1 MTGSSQQGQ
10 SLTADPGSWSGTT
23 PISYAYQWQRC
34 DSTGA
39 GCANVAGAT
48 SQSYA
53 LTSSDVGS
61 TIRFVV
67 TASNT
72 VGQSSATS
80 GTSAIVVAAGSLGFK
95 DQSFTGAGD
104 DRPSGSKPESKLWWN
119 DGSWWADM
127 WDANSLSHHI
137 FRLDLLTQ
145 HWVDTGVQLDDRP
158 STRSD
163 TLWDGTHLYV
173 ASHVHT
179 SCDCSTSSFGNPSR
193 LYRFSYDPL
202 LQTYT
207 LDAGFPVT
215 INDTASETLVIDKD
229 STGTIWATWA
239 QDDQV
244 EVAHTVGGD
253 DHVWSTP
260 FVLPV
265 SGATGLKSD
274 DISSLVAFGGNKIGV
289 MWSNQITSAMYFAIH
304 VDGNPDTQ
312 WDPSRTAVQ
321 GPNYADDHIN
331 LKSIQADNSGR
342 VFAVVKTSLN
352 DLPNPNP
359 NAPLIM
365 VLVRNPSTGDWSST
379 VFSRVRDNHTRA
391 ILVLDNQHNVIHVFA
406 TAPVTGGA
414 IYEKTSPINN
424 ISFPDGLGT
433 PVIEDPANPDLG
445 NATSTKQSVNSTT
458 GLVVLA
464 TNSTTFYY
472 WHAYESLSP

>member
-1 MTGSSQQGQ
+1 
-10 SLTADPGSWSGTT
+10 
-23 PISYAYQWQRC
+23 
-34 DSTGA
+34 
-39 GCANVAGAT
+39 
-48 SQSYA
+48 
-53 LTSSDVGS
+53 
-61 TIRFVV
+61 
-67 TASNT
+67 
-72 VGQSSATS
+72 
-80 GTSAIVVAAGSLGFK
+80 
-95 DQSFTGAGD
+95 
-104 DRPSGSKPESKLWWN
+104 
-119 DGSWWADM
+119 
-127 WDANSLSHHI
+127 
-137 FRLDLLTQ
+137 
-145 HWVDTGVQLDDRP
+145 
-158 STRSD
+158 
-163 TLWDGTHLYV
+163 
-173 ASHVHT
+173 
-179 SCDCSTSSFGNPSR
+179 
-193 LYRFSYDPL
+193 
-202 LQTYT
+202 
-207 LDAGFPVT
+207 
-215 INDTASETLVIDKD
+215 
-229 STGTIWATWA
+229 
-239 QDDQV
+239 
-244 EVAHTVGGD
+244 
-253 DHVWSTP
+253 
-260 FVLPV
+260 
-265 SGATGLKSD
+265 
-274 DISSLVAFGGNKIGV
+274 
-289 MWSNQITSAMYFAIH
+289 MYFAIH